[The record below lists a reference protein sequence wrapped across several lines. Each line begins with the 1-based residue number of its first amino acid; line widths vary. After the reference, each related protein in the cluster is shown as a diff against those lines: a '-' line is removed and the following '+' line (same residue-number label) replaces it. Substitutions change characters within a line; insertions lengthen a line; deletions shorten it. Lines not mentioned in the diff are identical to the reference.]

1 MWPPSAQQSPATYS
15 FLQASGGRT
24 TSTRCAP
31 TLASSW
37 ALHGITAH
45 CGHNQQTK
53 NVKAQCTGLL
63 CGPVHAAPRWPR
75 AATGSA
81 EMWTQADAAALEPR
95 RSEVFAK
102 GRKRGQPNVL
112 LPIRRAIYRCCAH
125 FTDKIKSCKH
135 EASFSARSRRVVVVD
150 LLLLTRLL
158 PRALSALPRAVR
170 SHSSDP
176 LVMARLV
183 SPIAQQ
189 LLSHSPC
196 SRR

>member
-1 MWPPSAQQSPATYS
+1 MDQCMRH
-15 FLQASGGRT
+15 LGGHELRLEVL
-24 TSTRCAP
+24 RCGRKP
-31 TLASSW
+31 T
-37 ALHGITAH
+37 
-45 CGHNQQTK
+45 
-53 NVKAQCTGLL
+53 
-63 CGPVHAAPRWPR
+63 
-75 AATGSA
+75 
-81 EMWTQADAAALEPR
+81 PR
-95 RSEVFAK
+95 RSSLDEARFAK